1 MRATLEK
8 ARGRQMRI
16 VLDVLKIANR
26 HRGDVVLGE
35 QREPFRGR
43 LRRRLA
49 RDFAVDDRHM
59 LALCLGGL
67 EFGRLDRKSVVWGK
81 SVSVRVDLGVRR
93 IIKKKKNTKQE

>member
-1 MRATLEK
+1 MGGVWMLRVIFFFFKQKTAYEMHISDWSSDVCSSDL
-8 ARGRQMRI
+8 
-16 VLDVLKIANR
+16 LDVLKIANR

-67 EFGRLDRKSVVWGK
+67 EFGRLDRKSTRLN
-81 SVSVRVDLGVRR
+81 SSH
-93 IIKKKKNTKQE
+93 

>member
-16 VLDVLKIANR
+16 VLDALKIANR

-49 RDFAVDDRHM
+49 RDFAVD
-59 LALCLGGL
+59 
-67 EFGRLDRKSVVWGK
+67 EDRKSTTYELQSLMRNSYDVFC
-81 SVSVRVDLGVRR
+81 S
-93 IIKKKKNTKQE
+93 KNKTQQKRQQSYKFKRPYSTQFY